1 MGFFSKDRKK
11 PSIQIHPG
19 RSANKLGPALAPQD
33 PVEDRRYSHQY
44 GQPPTN
50 STSQSTHILP
60 LSRSQSKRQSNS
72 ARDRPTVNVVSE
84 ERLERSS
91 SLRPSSGILES
102 IYYRGKTSSNP
113 SSQPESP
120 RVSHQRVLNPT
131 DEYPPDTQH
140 SYSENPSPGT
150 APQSSEPRAACQQ
163 RGPLPSHPAHTQDN
177 SQLSQQN
184 QNPVNSSCYTQ
195 PLTLR
200 TENSAAEITPQTTH
214 SSATDIPASLNQEI
228 HRGFTTQEP
237 VSNSRPSSRTHEP
250 LSPIQSNHP
259 DAPQP
264 QTQAQSDTQSAASPQ
279 QARARGGSVS
289 NMPENGRGTP
299 TAIHHREDPGE
310 LEFRVLLQKHEEL
323 RKATSFLL
331 ILLVFVFETML
342 TLFRDEIL

>member
-1 MGFFSKDRKK
+1 MGFFSKDKKK

-44 GQPPTN
+44 GQHPSNN
-50 STSQSTHILP
+50 STSQSTHIPSLG
-60 LSRSQSKRQSNS
+60 RSQSKRQSTS
-72 ARDRPTVNVVSE
+72 VRDRPTVNVVSE

-102 IYYRGKTSSNP
+102 IYYRGKPSSNP

-120 RVSHQRVLNPT
+120 RVSHPRVLNAT
-131 DEYPPDTQH
+131 DEYLPDRQH
-140 SYSENPSPGT
+140 SYSESPSPGT
-150 APQSSEPRAACQQ
+150 AQSSEPRAACQQ
-163 RGPLPSHPAHTQDN
+163 RGPHPSHPAHTQDN

-184 QNPVNSSCYTQ
+184 QNPVTPSRYTK

-200 TENSAAEITPQTTH
+200 TENLAAEITPQTTH
-214 SSATDIPASLNQEI
+214 SSATDNSALLNQET
-228 HRGFTTQEP
+228 HRAFTTQEP
-237 VSNSRPSSRTHEP
+237 VLTRPSSQTHEP

-279 QARARGGSVS
+279 QDRPRRGSVS

-299 TAIHHREDPGE
+299 TAMHHREDLGE
-310 LEFRVLLQKHEEL
+310 SDFRALLQKHEEL
-323 RKATSFLL
+323 RKATSFLS
-331 ILLVFVFETML
+331 FVFAFALSLSMIKERNTKC
-342 TLFRDEIL
+342 